1 VLGGR
6 SPTEPRQYRAEFL
19 ATPAG
24 SDDLPALHATLVN
37 TVDAHMIVDTGA
49 SNSAWVGTG
58 SHIASVVIIFKA
70 AGDAEAQSIVRQA
83 ARSAIGWSIET
94 PTVKPA

>member
-1 VLGGR
+1 MTT
-6 SPTEPRQYRAEFL
+6 SPTEPRLYRAEFL

-24 SDDLPALHATLVN
+24 SDDLAALHSTLVN
-37 TVDAHMIVDTGA
+37 AVDAHMIVDTGA

-83 ARSAIGWSIET
+83 ARSAAGWSIET